1 MSEGAQK
8 EQSETT
14 LAVANLE
21 RLLDLQ
27 PVHIAEL
34 DAEFRVIYQNQNEF
48 QFALGEE
55 IGSQFPV
62 KMRESCV
69 GILKEVQR
77 TGNTRH
83 FEYAH
88 SEERQLQTEVRRLG
102 DETEG
107 HHLCLLT
114 RDITEITAQR
124 ARSKE
129 DQQKLAVAL
138 EASQLGLWS
147 WNLRTNLVIW
157 DKRMRELT
165 GHDIPIN
172 LPQWRDRLMHPDDRD
187 GMPSMDGLIERGGP
201 FPPQTARIV
210 RPDGQV
216 RWLMTTGTMCLG
228 SDGQPESMVGGCI
241 DVTDQQR
248 LNEKLQS
255 AQRMEA
261 VGHLTAGVAHNFNNM
276 LMVITP
282 CLEAIEEVAVPE
294 IRDDIADALLATERA
309 AEVVRQLMA
318 FAGQRNKRKRVSQPA
333 AALVRDVVRLCSRS
347 FEQHVRLSTE
357 IDAKCSLNASPGA
370 IQQVLSNVIFN
381 ARDALLSGNI
391 AEPMIEVTCHD
402 SSLFDEEWVE
412 IVVADNGPGVPE
424 HLRSKI
430 FEPFVTT
437 KNGKGTG
444 LGLASSHAI
453 VEQHGG
459 QMACRTRNDGGT
471 EFLILLPAAPP
482 ARPLGLAPPPASDDS
497 SYQGAHVLL
506 VDDEKAIRRLMR
518 RGLEK
523 AGFRVETA
531 ECPESLE
538 CVLSQCGVFDFVL
551 LDRSLRAS
559 QGGSLLPRLRAAL
572 PDAKIFYFTGEH
584 VDAEEAHLV
593 DGVVQKPIDIRS
605 LARVIQTA
613 TGQADDA
620 SAAGRRN

>member
-1 MSEGAQK
+1 MSEDADREK
-8 EQSETT
+8 SETSLGDAT
-14 LAVANLE
+14 LE

-34 DAEFRVIYQNQNEF
+34 DADFRVIYQNQNEF

-62 KMRESCV
+62 RMRESCI
-69 GILKEVQR
+69 GILTEVQR
-77 TGNTRH
+77 TGVSRQ
-83 FEYAH
+83 FEYSH
-88 SEERQLQTEVRRLG
+88 SETRQLQTEVKRLG
-102 DETEG
+102 DENDG
-107 HHLCLLT
+107 YHLCLLT

-124 ARSKE
+124 ARNQA

-138 EASQLGLWS
+138 EASQVGLWS

-172 LPQWRDRLMHPDDRD
+172 LPQWRDRLMHPDDRETV
-187 GMPSMDGLIERGGP
+187 PALDGLLEQGGP
-201 FPPQTARIV
+201 FPPHTARIL

-216 RWLMTTGTMCLG
+216 RWLMTTGTICMG
-228 SDGQPESMVGGCI
+228 ADSQPESIVGGCI
-241 DVTDQQR
+241 DVTDHQR
-248 LNEKLQS
+248 LTDRLQS

-294 IRDDIADALLATERA
+294 MRDDIADALSATERA

-333 AALVRDVVRLCSRS
+333 AVMVRDVVRLCSRS
-347 FEQHVRLSTE
+347 LEQHVRLSTG
-357 IDAKCSLNASPGA
+357 IDAEGSLNASPGA

-381 ARDALLSGNI
+381 ARDALISAKI
-391 AEPMIEVTCHD
+391 AAPLIEVTCRD
-402 SSLFDEEWVE
+402 SSLFEEEWVE

-424 HLRSKI
+424 YLRSKI

-444 LGLASSHAI
+444 LGLASSQAI

-459 QMACRTRNDGGT
+459 QIACRTRRDGGT

-482 ARPLGLAPPPASDDS
+482 ARPLNLAPPPVEEPGH
-497 SYQGAHVLL
+497 QGAHVLL

-523 AGFRVETA
+523 AGFRVKTA

-538 CVLSQCGVFDFVL
+538 LVLSQRDVFDFVL

-559 QGGSLLPRLRAAL
+559 QGESLLPRLRETL
-572 PDAKIFYFTGEH
+572 PKAKIYYFTGEH
-584 VDAEEAHLV
+584 VDAEDAHLV
-593 DGVVQKPIDIRS
+593 DGVVQKPVDIRS
-605 LARVIQTA
+605 LARVIQRA
-613 TGQADDA
+613 TGQANEA
-620 SAAGRRN
+620 SVAGGRS